1 MRMKN
6 IKVLIAIA
14 ILLPQFIFAQGV
26 DPDLKAIIQKSFAYF
41 PRLKELQQQID
52 ISTLRED
59 VARAGYRPTIAG
71 NANYSYL
78 NPVSIITIPTGPTTV
93 NEIQTQPYSNQNVN
107 IALSQTLYDF
117 GRTKQAI
124 EKSKYDILIAQDNLE
139 LNKVTL
145 ASQIASTYFTI
156 IYFEQSIVVQD
167 SVISYFSKY
176 KKLIDSRV
184 LRGDALEF
192 DALTAQSNIDQAM
205 NRKVDLQNQL
215 QRQYNILNFALGE
228 NLTRFTGKQML
239 DFPMDNLHAD
249 SLMSIAKVNNKELQL
264 SKKRILSQEADVA
277 LSKNNLLPT
286 LNLNGAVGFRNGYQP
301 DIFQTRFN
309 YLIGA
314 GLVIPIYSGSRT
326 RDQIKISQS
335 SLMASRYAA
344 STAEI
349 TVKRDIDQ
357 ALSDVQASSE
367 RLRNIE
373 SQITQA
379 KRALELANSR
389 FRNGAITYIE
399 LLNSQTNLQQAYLF
413 KLQYAHQLTLGKV
426 ELARLLGIVYW

>member
-1 MRMKN
+1 MKK
-6 IKVLIAIA
+6 IKLLIAFT
-14 ILLPQFIFAQGV
+14 LVLSQFAFAQEV
-26 DPDLKAIIQKSFAYF
+26 DPDLKALIQKSFTYF

-59 VARAGYRPTIAG
+59 VARSGYRPLITG
-71 NANYSYL
+71 NASYSYL
-78 NPVSIITIPTGPTTV
+78 NPVSIITIPTGPSTF

-107 IALSQTLYDF
+107 VALNQTLYDF
-117 GRTKQAI
+117 GRTRQSI

-156 IYFEQSIVVQD
+156 IYFEQSIIVQD
-167 SVISYFSKY
+167 SVISYFNKY

-184 LRGDALEF
+184 KRGDALEF
-192 DALTAQSNIDQAM
+192 DALTAQSNIDQAS

-215 QRQYNILNFALGE
+215 QRQYNILNFAIGE
-228 NLTRFTGKQML
+228 NLTRFTGKQLL
-239 DFPMDNLHAD
+239 DFPMGNLPAD
-249 SLMSIAKVNNKELQL
+249 SLMSIARVNNKELQL
-264 SKKRILSQEADVA
+264 NKTRILSQEADVA

-314 GLVIPIYSGSRT
+314 GLVIPIYSGNRT

-357 ALSDVQASSE
+357 ALADVQASSE

-379 KRALELANSR
+379 SRALELANSR

-426 ELARLLGIVYW
+426 ELARLMGIVYW